1 MPIPP
6 NWRLQHGS
14 GLETGADIA
23 ATSASY
29 TAVEADE
36 GESLSVT
43 ATYSDGLGG
52 VLKTATGSVVGTVLP
67 ATNSPPEI
75 AMASDTA
82 THTENAES
90 NVVETYTAMD
100 ADDGDEAT
108 LTWSLT
114 TGDAD
119 FDISDM
125 GAVSFTDPPNL

>member
-14 GLETGADIA
+14 GIRAGNPISGE
-23 ATSASY
+23 TSASY

-43 ATYSDGLGG
+43 ATYTDGLGG
-52 VLKTATGSVVGTVLP
+52 DLKDPSESVGMVLP
-67 ATNSPPEI
+67 ATNSPPVI
-75 AMASDTA
+75 AMASA
-82 THTENAES
+82 TETHEENAES